1 MNEEGTKEDDEEEE
15 EEEEEKGGRAS
26 VCLLIRGTGLEHSS
40 PPSPNAV
47 ASH

>member
-1 MNEEGTKEDDEEEE
+1 MRKGRREE

-26 VCLLIRGTGLEHSS
+26 VCLLIRGTGLELSS

>member
-1 MNEEGTKEDDEEEE
+1 MNEEGTKEEDEEEE
-15 EEEEEKGGRAS
+15 KRGRAR
-26 VCLLIRGTGLEHSS
+26 VCLLIRGTGLELSS

>member
-1 MNEEGTKEDDEEEE
+1 MNEEGTKEEDE

-26 VCLLIRGTGLEHSS
+26 VCLLIKGTGLELSS